1 VINDQEERYFVSE
14 SLKDTLRPE
23 MLEETPKH
31 SKSLS
36 LFIGEKFHVLQS
48 LQEDPASLVATFT
61 CQDEDLGPV
70 LEMAGENLKICAG
83 NSHISRDLSGHE
95 LTWNIFRLDDAKC
108 RVVLTFTKTEKRVI
122 NG

>member
-1 VINDQEERYFVSE
+1 MINDQEERYFVSE

-23 MLEETPKH
+23 MLEEP
-31 SKSLS
+31 SKTSRSLS
-36 LFIGEKFHVLQS
+36 LCIGETFHVLQS
-48 LQEDPASLVATFT
+48 LQEDPLTLVATFV

-70 LEMAGENLKICAG
+70 LEITGENLKICAG